1 MMMKLNQLAVLVLG
15 AAVSALAQAPAQP
28 AQAPAQTTTTTTQQP
43 GQSTTTTTTQ
53 QPQQPGQP
61 AQPQQKKE
69 IKDPA
74 EYNSYISAIGMSNPA
89 QKAQALEQFLQQ
101 YPNTV
106 VKTDA
111 LQQLMGAYQQA
122 NNGPKAMDAAGRL
135 LQADP
140 NNVFALF
147 ILTVSNRPTNPAQSG
162 QYCVRGLQAPP
173 RFHKPARMAAGT

>member
-28 AQAPAQTTTTTTQQP
+28 AQPPAQTTTTTTQQP
-43 GQSTTTTTTQ
+43 GQSTTSTTTTA
-53 QPQQPGQP
+53 QPQQP

-106 VKTDA
+106 IKTDA
-111 LQQLMGAYQQA
+111 QLQLMGAYQQA
-122 NNGPKAMDAAGRL
+122 NNATKAEHDEQRSL
-135 LQADP
+135 TADP
-140 NNVFALF
+140 NNVFALLF
-147 ILTVSNRPTNPAQSG
+147 LTVSHRDNYP
-162 QYCVRGLQAPP
+162 
-173 RFHKPARMAAGT
+173 